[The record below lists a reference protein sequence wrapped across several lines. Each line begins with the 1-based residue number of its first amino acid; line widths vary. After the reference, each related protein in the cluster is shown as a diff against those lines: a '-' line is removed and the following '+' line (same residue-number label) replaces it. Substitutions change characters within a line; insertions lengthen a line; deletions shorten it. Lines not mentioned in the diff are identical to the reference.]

1 MVSKKSG
8 KDCRFSDNL
17 ELRSELALPIKA
29 PRVDAGE
36 MRDTPQ
42 QPGGERSAM
51 DRAVDRSRP
60 PSRLLLAF
68 EERAIWEL
76 QAFLAAYPLLQRAP
90 RGDGHP
96 VLALPGLSAS
106 DVSTRPLR
114 TYLRAQG
121 YAAHGWKQGSNRG
134 PRTGV
139 EAGIDARLAELALHY
154 NRKVSLIGWSL
165 GGVFAREAAR
175 RSPDLVRQVI
185 TLGSPFAGEPKASN
199 AWRLYEV
206 LSGRRVDDWPEREA
220 MKLPPPMP
228 STAIYT
234 RSDGIVAWQGCREQ
248 ESATTENI
256 EVEGSHSGLG
266 YNPAVLYAIAD
277 RLALPEGEWRPFD
290 RKGLR
295 SLLYFD
301 TQRRDDDSGAALQA
315 DPIAAQF
322 GRHIT

>member
-1 MVSKKSG
+1 
-8 KDCRFSDNL
+8 
-17 ELRSELALPIKA
+17 
-29 PRVDAGE
+29 
-36 MRDTPQ
+36 
-42 QPGGERSAM
+42 M
-51 DRAVDRSRP
+51 DRALDPSRP
-60 PSRLLLAF
+60 PSRLLLAL
-68 EERAIWEL
+68 EL
-76 QAFLAAYPLLQRAP
+76 RGILEFQAFFAAYPLLRRAP

-96 VLALPGLSAS
+96 VLVLPGLAAS

-114 TYLRAQG
+114 TYLKAQG
-121 YAAHGWKQGSNRG
+121 YAAHGWKQGPNRG
-134 PRTGV
+134 PRSGV
-139 EAGIDARLAELALHY
+139 EAGIDARLAELAQRY
-154 NRKVSLIGWSL
+154 SRKVGLIGWSL

-175 RSPDLVRQVI
+175 RTPALVRQVI
-185 TLGSPFAGEPKASN
+185 TLGSPFANEPKASN
-199 AWRLYEV
+199 AWRLYEI
-206 LSGRRVDDWPEREA
+206 LSERRVDDWAGREA
-220 MKLPPPMP
+220 MKLPPPVP

-290 RKGLR
+290 RNGLR

-301 TQRRDDDSGAALQA
+301 PQRRDDDSEAALQV
-315 DPIAAQF
+315 DPIAEQL